1 MEKIVVVGSTNTDM
15 VIVTDHFPV
24 PGETILG
31 GKFLMNPGGKGANQ
45 AVAAARLGGQVS
57 FISKVGQD
65 VFGQQAIQNLL
76 HEGIDVSAV
85 YIDQENPSGVAQII
99 VDKHAE
105 NCIVVAPGA
114 NLSLNRNDIDNAID
128 LIEKASIL
136 LVQLEVPLDT
146 IMYAINKATS
156 LNKKVILNPAPA
168 TPLSDEI
175 LSTLHIITPN
185 ETETELLTGVKV
197 TDIATARQAAGHLLD
212 KGVHSVII
220 TMGAKGAFIFNKSIE
235 KMISAPNVTAVDT
248 TAAGDTFN
256 GALAVSLANGY
267 SLENAVNFANRAAAF
282 AVTKMGAQSSIPYL
296 SDIEHLNDS

>member
-15 VIVTDHFPV
+15 VIVADHFPV

-65 VFGQQAIQNLL
+65 VFGQQAIQNLIQ
-76 HEGIDVSAV
+76 EGIEVSAV
-85 YIDQENPSGVAQII
+85 YIDPESPSGVAQIT

-114 NLSLNRNDIDNAID
+114 NMMLNKKDIDLAD
-128 LIEKASIL
+128 TLIEKASIL
-136 LVQLEVPLDT
+136 LVQLEVPLET
-146 IMYAINKATS
+146 IIYAVKKASS

-168 TPLSDEI
+168 TPLPDDI
-175 LSTLHIITPN
+175 FDALHIITPN
-185 ETETELLTGVKV
+185 ETETELLTGIKVK
-197 TDIATARQAAGHLLD
+197 DIDSARMAAKHLTE
-212 KGVHSVII
+212 KGVHTVII
-220 TMGAKGAFIFNKSIE
+220 TMGANGAFLFNNNIE
-235 KMISAPNVTAVDT
+235 KMIPAPGVSALDT

-256 GALAVSLANGY
+256 GALAVSIADGN
-267 SLENAVNFANRAAAF
+267 SLENAVIFANKAAAF

-296 SDIEHLNDS
+296 SELDHFD